1 MAERIVV
8 GLIVNP
14 IAGMGGSVGLKG
26 TDGADILSEAITRGA
41 TPLAAERTMRTLK
54 VLLPAA
60 EHLHLLVP
68 PGAMGTDLLDGL
80 EFEFEVIGTP
90 SGDTSSA
97 TDTQKTAKSMHIA
110 GASLILFAGGDGT
123 ARDIVEVI
131 GDNVPIVG
139 IPCGVKMYSGV
150 FATSP
155 EAAGHLACEF
165 IDLIRAGTSRQ
176 GTLRVEVMDIDEADY
191 RDGRLTAKL
200 FGYALSPHIA
210 NRLQGPKMRSALTHD
225 DAVMSAAAEIAGAM
239 KPGHVYLI
247 GPGTSA
253 KAVMDALGVEGSLLG
268 VDAIADRAVLGR
280 DLTGSDIQGLANSK
294 PISIVL
300 GVIGGQGYVL
310 GRGNQQ
316 ISADVV
322 AKVGRDGLIVISSEG
337 KLAQLKGGRLF
348 VDSGDPQLDKNLE
361 GYIRV
366 HTGAGRRMMMLLSA
380 GH

>member
-1 MAERIVV
+1 MAERVVV

-26 TDGADILSEAITRGA
+26 TDGADILSKAISRGA
-41 TPLAAERTMRTLK
+41 RPLAAERTMRTLK

-60 EHLHLLVP
+60 EDLRLLVP
-68 PGAMGTDLLDGL
+68 PGAMGKDLLDGL
-80 EFEFEVIGTP
+80 EFDFEVTGTLGVGT
-90 SGDTSSA
+90 SGA
-97 TDTQKTAKSMHIA
+97 TDTRETANAMHNA

-123 ARDIVEVI
+123 ARDVLEAI
-131 GDNVPIVG
+131 GDNVPIAG

-155 EAAGHLACEF
+155 EAAGHLTREF
-165 IDLIRAGTSRQ
+165 VDQIKSGTSRQ
-176 GTLRVEVMDIDEADY
+176 TISRVEVMDIDEADY
-191 RDGRLTAKL
+191 RDGRLSAEL
-200 FGYALSPHIA
+200 FGYALCPRITK
-210 NRLQGPKMRSALTHD
+210 RLQGPKARSAPAHD
-225 DAVMSAAAEIAGAM
+225 DAVTSAATEIADTM
-239 KPGHVYLI
+239 RPGRVYLI

-253 KAVMDALGVEGSLLG
+253 KAVLDALGVEGSLLG
-268 VDAIADRAVLGR
+268 VDAIADRSVLGR
-280 DLTGSDIQGLANSK
+280 DLTKSDIQDLTKSK
-294 PISIVL
+294 PVSIVL

-316 ISADVV
+316 ISADII
-322 AKVGRDGLIVISSEG
+322 AKVGRDGLIVISSED
-337 KLAQLKGGRLF
+337 KLAQLAGGRLLI
-348 VDSGDPQLDKNLE
+348 DSGDPQLDKDLE